1 MPVMVD
7 SEGKCVSF
15 YFRSA
20 GEGRVKLMGARE
32 TGAPTGS
39 E

>member
-7 SEGKCVSF
+7 SEGKYVSF
-15 YFRSA
+15 NFQSEA
-20 GEGRVKLMGARE
+20 EGRVKSMGARE
-32 TGAPTGS
+32 TGAPAGK